1 MNSPK
6 TTNINPP
13 PRPRRM
19 PAGVTRELH
28 DEIMRRIRNRWF
40 ENDDKCSLR
49 RSGPGLSELA
59 GVLPLVCD
67 LPAPAVRFYARELA
81 KLGPLYKS
89 CAICRGKWA
98 GLVYLVL
105 SMVDRRS
112 AMPWLMKVYRV
123 QDHLAMRGM
132 ERDLVTEVLSVPVE
146 GFTIKGAKAG

>member
-81 KLGPLYKS
+81 KLGALYKS

-98 GLVYLVL
+98 GLVYLVM
-105 SMVDRRS
+105 SMADRRS
-112 AMPWLMKVYRV
+112 AMPWLMKVCRV
-123 QDHLAMRGM
+123 QDNLAIRGV
-132 ERDLVTEVLSVPVE
+132 ERDLVAEVLSARVSHV
-146 GFTIKGAKAG
+146 G